1 MTPVFISSLHYY
13 CSEKLQPAR
22 SHSSPVGNIPV
33 LEILYYTKTSI
44 ENLLQKSHSETQYSG
59 FSPILG
65 KTLTVATACEHWL

>member
-1 MTPVFISSLHYY
+1 MTAVFISSLHYY
-13 CSEKLQPAR
+13 CSKKLQPAR
-22 SHSSPVGNIPV
+22 SHSILWDV
-33 LEILYYTKTSI
+33 LEILYYTKISI